1 MAIRNVAKTFTFEQQ
16 RREINNLSGDVGDI
30 TNLDVDSST
39 NLVDAVNLVYDALTA
54 AEAGVIGLP
63 TDGSYTNDTY
73 AILVDQNTKVADAVD
88 GLNTFLGRIIPPQPQ
103 NISNI
108 SIDLDSY
115 SLYRYCSGVT
125 GLDNGITSLPG
136 AGSTIKVIRTANY
149 TTELKENYGPG
160 NSGTLDVTLN
170 GVSEGSVTFDNSD
183 NSGTYQDLV
192 VSNNVDY
199 GTITGDPQGFW
210 QSYDFYATG
219 SNNVGWNELKFTQS
233 GLVSQSVQWL
243 YDTSNP
249 GQPTCTSVITEP
261 QTTNYNYS
269 SGIAHFSQANSYEV
283 ELNFGKLSGNV
294 YPLSNDFITSSSV
307 TNFTTLGNISYSD
320 AGISLP
326 LPRNYLS
333 TGTANYVATLS
344 LRDTHNASSTFP
356 TFTVDNGYQTVN
368 HTPSYN
374 KVILIKGGT
383 PSTTKVDEQNIVIG
397 EGVGTGSGSGVRVN
411 SSSAVDNPASIW
423 NASTINYNTFITL
436 NDFEATVV
444 GGVLKHDVTDYTT
457 NYLPYGPNLNIPG
470 RSGAQYFT
478 FKFSRSS
485 VQNFTLL
492 INSSTGIAGAWMTSN
507 IPLIQSLNSS
517 TNGWLDLYQRYS
529 GSGIAIGGCAID
541 YIIPLN
547 TALNN
552 TAIGCTFGSES
563 SSNSSTGDIFVRI
576 KLTSGQ
582 SVSSLSISPVTQ
594 A

>member
-63 TDGSYTNDTY
+63 TDGSYTNSTY
-73 AILVDQNTKVADAVD
+73 AVVLDQNTKVADAVD

-170 GVSEGSVTFDNSD
+170 GVSEGSVTFDNND

-219 SNNVGWNELKFTQS
+219 SNNAGWNELKFSQS

-261 QTTNYNYS
+261 LTANYNYS
-269 SGIAHFSQANSYEV
+269 SGIPHFSQSNSYQV
-283 ELNFGKLSGNV
+283 ELNFGNLSGNV
-294 YPLSNDFITSSSV
+294 FPSGNTFITVSAV
-307 TNFTTLGNISYSD
+307 TNFETVNDITYSD
-320 AGISLP
+320 ASISVP
-326 LPRNYLS
+326 LPQNYLS
-333 TGTANYVATLS
+333 SSTTNYTVNLPI
-344 LRDTHNASSTFP
+344 RDTHIASNNFP
-356 TFTVDNGYQTVN
+356 TFTIDNGYSTRN
-368 HTPSYN
+368 HTPTYT
-374 KVILIKGGT
+374 KVILVKGGT
-383 PSTTKVDEQNIVIG
+383 PSSTKIDEQNVVIG
-397 EGVGTGSGSGVRVN
+397 DVGSGSGNGVRIN
-411 SSSAVDNPASIW
+411 SISATDNPANIW
-423 NASTINYNTFITL
+423 NGSTINFNQFITI

-444 GGVLKHDVTDYTT
+444 GGVLSHDETDYTT
-457 NYLPYGPNLNIPG
+457 TYLPYGPDLSG
-470 RSGAQYFT
+470 GSRSGAQYFT
-478 FKFSRSS
+478 FKFTRSS
-485 VQNFTLL
+485 VQNFTIN
-492 INSSTGIAGAWMTSN
+492 INSPSGVAGIWMTSN
-507 IPLIQSLNSS
+507 IPNVQSLNAA
-517 TNGWLDLYQRYS
+517 TNGWLDLYERYS
-529 GSGIAIGGCAID
+529 GSGIAVGGCAID
-541 YIIPLN
+541 YILPLN

-563 SSNSSTGDIFVRI
+563 SSNSSTNDIFVRI

-582 SVSSLSISPVTQ
+582 SVTSLSITPVTQ